1 MKRQKTDTRMHDGGL
16 ATANTP
22 RRLLS
27 KLGRLFGLAV
37 AVVVLGAAY
46 VLWDEFSKLRSE
58 DPRVW
63 ESVIR
68 GFEAEQALDPEPEDA
83 IVFVGS
89 SSIRFWRDL
98 EQDMRP
104 LPVIKRGFG
113 GAKLADVEFYAD
125 RLITVHEP
133 SAVVVF
139 AGTNDIGEEAAKSPE
154 RLLATYRDLVTSIR
168 RKLPDTPIYYLA
180 ITPSPARQAVWP
192 IAQRTNRLIEEFSR
206 GDETLRFIA
215 TSSEFLND
223 HGVPDDALFWYDGLH
238 LNRRGYRLWAHI
250 IRARLLVDL
259 RGPSIEQP

>member
-1 MKRQKTDTRMHDGGL
+1 MKRQKTDTRAHGGGP
-16 ATANTP
+16 ATATTP
-22 RRLLS
+22 RRFLS
-27 KLGRLFGLAV
+27 KLGRLFGLA
-37 AVVVLGAAY
+37 ATVVVLGAAY

-68 GFEAEQALDPEPEDA
+68 GFEAGQAVDPEPEDA

-89 SSIRFWRDL
+89 SSIRFWRGL

-113 GAKLADVEFYAD
+113 GAKLADLAFYAD

-139 AGTNDIGEEAAKSPE
+139 AGTNDIGETAAKAPE
-154 RLLATYRDLVTSIR
+154 KLLASYRNLVTTVR
-168 RKLPDTPIYYLA
+168 KKLPDTPIYYLA
-180 ITPSPARQAVWP
+180 ITPSPARQSVWP
-192 IAQRTNRLIEEFSR
+192 IAERTNRLIEEFSR
-206 GDETLRFIA
+206 DDETLRFIG

-223 HGVPDDALFWYDGLH
+223 HGLPDDALFWYDGLH
-238 LNRRGYRLWAHI
+238 LNQRGYGLWTHI
-250 IRARLLVDL
+250 IRSRLLDDL
-259 RGPSIEQP
+259 EGRFIEQP